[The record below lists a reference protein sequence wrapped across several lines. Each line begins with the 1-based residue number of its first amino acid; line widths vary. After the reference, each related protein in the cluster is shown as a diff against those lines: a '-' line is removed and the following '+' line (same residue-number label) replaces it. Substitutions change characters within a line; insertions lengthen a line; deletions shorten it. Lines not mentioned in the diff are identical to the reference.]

1 MSLDEFSFN
10 AENGSNRERMR
21 RKNYDYDTQVF
32 KSKNLEVERRRRE
45 KLSTRILLLRS
56 LVPIITMQQP
66 LELHLM
72 NKATIVEDAIT
83 YIETQQNIVQ
93 SLSYELHEM
102 EATSEEIKPK
112 KEEIDA
118 AEEMNKLGIVQATKI
133 DGNKLWVKMIIE
145 KKRGRFKKLME
156 AMDNIGIELID
167 TNVTTLKK
175 SYMVTTFMQVT
186 LGKIGICIIIEGE

>member
-1 MSLDEFSFN
+1 MGHVCEERLHMSLDEFSFN

-56 LVPIITMQQP
+56 L
-66 LELHLM
+66 M

-112 KEEIDA
+112 KE
-118 AEEMNKLGIVQATKI
+118 
-133 DGNKLWVKMIIE
+133 
-145 KKRGRFKKLME
+145 
-156 AMDNIGIELID
+156 
-167 TNVTTLKK
+167 
-175 SYMVTTFMQVT
+175 
-186 LGKIGICIIIEGE
+186 

>member
-1 MSLDEFSFN
+1 
-10 AENGSNRERMR
+10 MR
-21 RKNYDYDTQVF
+21 KKNYECDTQVF

-45 KLSTRILLLRS
+45 KLSTRLLMLRS
-56 LVPIITMQQP
+56 LVPIITMQP
-66 LELHLM
+66 LELHFLT
-72 NKATIVEDAIT
+72 TIVEDAIT

-112 KEEIDA
+112 KEEID
-118 AEEMNKLGIVQATKI
+118 EEVQATKI

-156 AMDNIGIELID
+156 AMHNIGIELID

-175 SYMVTTFMQVT
+175 SYMVTTFMQLFFKAWMVN
-186 LGKIGICIIIEGE
+186 GKQKVVMDIVSINLTRNAFHMDRDL

>member
-1 MSLDEFSFN
+1 MITQAVSLSLIVGH
-10 AENGSNRERMR
+10 GSNKERMR
-21 RKNYDYDTQVF
+21 KKNYECDTQVF

-45 KLSTRILLLRS
+45 KLSTRLLMLRS
-56 LVPIITMQQP
+56 
-66 LELHLM
+66 LM

-112 KEEIDA
+112 KEEID
-118 AEEMNKLGIVQATKI
+118 EEVQATKI

-156 AMDNIGIELID
+156 AMHNIGIELID

>member
-1 MSLDEFSFN
+1 MGHVCEERLHMSLDEFSFN

-56 LVPIITMQQP
+56 
-66 LELHLM
+66 LM

-175 SYMVTTFMQVT
+175 AYLVTTFMQVT

>member
-1 MSLDEFSFN
+1 MGHVCEERLHMSLDEFSFN

-56 LVPIITMQQP
+56 LT
-66 LELHLM
+66 

-118 AEEMNKLGIVQATKI
+118 AEEMNKLGIVQ
-133 DGNKLWVKMIIE
+133 L
-145 KKRGRFKKLME
+145 RPFSSSQP
-156 AMDNIGIELID
+156 GI
-167 TNVTTLKK
+167 VTPHISEQQSSNPYPRAPSSPTA
-175 SYMVTTFMQVT
+175 SSSP
-186 LGKIGICIIIEGE
+186 

>member
-1 MSLDEFSFN
+1 
-10 AENGSNRERMR
+10 
-21 RKNYDYDTQVF
+21 
-32 KSKNLEVERRRRE
+32 
-45 KLSTRILLLRS
+45 
-56 LVPIITMQQP
+56 
-66 LELHLM
+66 M

-112 KEEIDA
+112 KEEID
-118 AEEMNKLGIVQATKI
+118 EEVQATKI

-156 AMDNIGIELID
+156 AMHNIGIELID